1 MTQPVVASLYPPI
14 EPYAQ
19 GLLSVDNGHSLY
31 WETSGNPKG
40 LPVLFL
46 HGGPGAGCSAAHR
59 QFFDP
64 TLYRIVL
71 FDQRGAGRSAPAGS
85 VEHNTTWDLVRDIE
99 TLREHLEIDQWLV
112 FGGSWGS
119 TLALAYGQSHTERCL
134 GFVLRGIFLCS
145 AEEVQWFLTGMRC
158 FFPEAYADFVAPI
171 PENERVDLLGA
182 YEQRLFSPDPQ
193 TRLLAARAWNRYESR
208 CLFLLPHA
216 EEVDTAQSDAAAL
229 RLARLEA
236 HYFRRVADLAPQQL
250 LLNAQRLHH
259 RPAVIVQGRYDVIC
273 PPRSA
278 YALHAAWPQAH
289 LRLIDDAGHSAFEPG
304 ICTALVQACDQ
315 FASKGRFGD

>member
-1 MTQPVVASLYPPI
+1 MTQPTVTSLYPPI
-14 EPYAQ
+14 EPYAHGQ
-19 GLLSVDNGHSLY
+19 LPVDNGHTLY

-64 TLYRIVL
+64 TMYRIVL
-71 FDQRGAGRSAPAGS
+71 FDQRGAGRSTPAGS
-85 VEHNTTWDLVRDIE
+85 IEHNTTWDLVSDIE
-99 TLREHLEIDQWLV
+99 TLREHLGIDQWLI

-145 AEEVQWFLTGMRC
+145 AEEVQWFLTGMRW

-182 YEQRLFSPDPQ
+182 YEQRLFGPDPQ
-193 TRLLAARAWNRYESR
+193 TRLLAARAWNRFESR
-208 CLFLLPHA
+208 CLYLFPRP
-216 EEVDTAQSDAAAL
+216 EEDDTAQSDATAYN
-229 RLARLEA
+229 LARLEA

-250 LLNAQRLHH
+250 LRDTRRLHH
-259 RPAVIVQGRYDVIC
+259 LPAVIVQGRYDVIC

-278 YALHAAWPQAH
+278 FALHEAWPQAQLH
-289 LRLIDDAGHSAFEPG
+289 MIEDAGHSAFEPG
-304 ICTALVQACDQ
+304 ICTTLVKACNQ
-315 FASKGRFGD
+315 FGRTGRFAD